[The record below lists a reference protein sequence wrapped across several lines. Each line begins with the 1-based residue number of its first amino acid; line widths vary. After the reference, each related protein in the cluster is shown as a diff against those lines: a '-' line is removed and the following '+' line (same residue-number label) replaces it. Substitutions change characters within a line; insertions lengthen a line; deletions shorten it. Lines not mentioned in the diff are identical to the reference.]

1 VQILSISGMMR
12 SYWFGDVE
20 AGVCTRAEGD
30 TDALV
35 DRLNAISAT
44 PVDIIPLDW
53 GIAQECGAVKDRA
66 EYLEKLREICIRT
79 VRGRIVARF
88 QEKDTELIQMVMTLE
103 GMDQAVNQ
111 LAERLADWYRVL
123 HPEKGWKYRPRDSRK
138 VLARIE
144 EDSMGPMKESLE
156 GILRLRDTRAHLAK
170 EISERAA
177 VILPNCSRIVG
188 GLVAARIMT
197 QAGGLSRLAQLPASS
212 IQVLGARGALF
223 SHLTRGTPPPKH
235 GIIYQHLRV
244 HNAPRDA
251 RGKVSRVLAGRLAI
265 AARIDYHR
273 GVLDPEFIDR
283 ADRMI
288 ASAGDRR

>member
-1 VQILSISGMMR
+1 MMH

-20 AGVCTRAEGD
+20 EGGCTRAEGGL
-30 TDALV
+30 DALV
-35 DRLNAISAT
+35 DRLNSIST
-44 PVDIIPLDW
+44 SPGDIIPPDW
-53 GIAQECGAVKDRA
+53 RMARECGAVKDRA
-66 EYLEKLREICIRT
+66 EYLERLREICLR
-79 VRGRIVARF
+79 VARSRIAASF
-88 QEKDTELIQMVMTLE
+88 REKDTEIIQMVMALE

-111 LAERLADWYRVL
+111 LAERLVDWYRIL
-123 HPEKGWKYRPRDSRK
+123 YPEKGWKYRPRDSRK

-144 EDSMGPMKESLE
+144 EDAGGSMKEMLD
-156 GILRLRDTRAHLAK
+156 GILRLREIRGNLAR

-177 VILPNCSRIVG
+177 VILPNCARLVG

-197 QAGGLSRLAQLPASS
+197 MAGGLTGLSRLPASS

-235 GIIYQHLRV
+235 GIIYQHMRV
-244 HNAPRDA
+244 HNAPRDV
-251 RGKVSRVLAGRLAI
+251 RGKVARVLAGRLAI

-273 GVLDPEFIDR
+273 GVLDQGFIEG

-288 ASAGDRR
+288 ESAGGRR

>member
-1 VQILSISGMMR
+1 
-12 SYWFGDVE
+12 
-20 AGVCTRAEGD
+20 
-30 TDALV
+30 
-35 DRLNAISAT
+35 
-44 PVDIIPLDW
+44 
-53 GIAQECGAVKDRA
+53 
-66 EYLEKLREICIRT
+66 
-79 VRGRIVARF
+79 
-88 QEKDTELIQMVMTLE
+88 
-103 GMDQAVNQ
+103 VNQ
-111 LAERLADWYRVL
+111 LGERLAEWYRVL

-144 EDSMGPMKESLE
+144 EDAGGSMKEVLE

-235 GIIYQHLRV
+235 GIIYQHMRV

-251 RGKVSRVLAGRLAI
+251 RGKVARVLAGRLAI
-265 AARIDYHR
+265 AARIDHHR
-273 GVLDPEFIDR
+273 GTLDPEFIDG

-288 ASAGDRR
+288 ESAGDRR